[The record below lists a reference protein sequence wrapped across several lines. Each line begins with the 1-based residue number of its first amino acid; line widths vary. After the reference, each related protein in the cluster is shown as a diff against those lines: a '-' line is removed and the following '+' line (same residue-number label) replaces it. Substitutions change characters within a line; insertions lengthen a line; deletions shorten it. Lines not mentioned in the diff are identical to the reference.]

1 MFVGNEFRKSKRFE
15 HKATVML
22 EDKGYGYLSYA
33 QMINFSGDGMSF
45 EADFALKPG
54 AKINISLNKP
64 LFKAAPRTYNAI
76 VKWCKELSKD
86 DSPYS
91 YGIGAKYL

>member
-1 MFVGNEFRKSKRFE
+1 MFSRNESRKTKRFE
-15 HKATVML
+15 HRATVML
-22 EDKGYGYLSYA
+22 QDEHLGYFSYA
-33 QMINFSGDGMSF
+33 QMSNFSGDGMSF
-45 EADFALKPG
+45 ETDFALKPG
-54 AKINISLNKP
+54 VKIKISLDKP
-64 LFKAAPRTYNAI
+64 LFKAAPMTYDAI